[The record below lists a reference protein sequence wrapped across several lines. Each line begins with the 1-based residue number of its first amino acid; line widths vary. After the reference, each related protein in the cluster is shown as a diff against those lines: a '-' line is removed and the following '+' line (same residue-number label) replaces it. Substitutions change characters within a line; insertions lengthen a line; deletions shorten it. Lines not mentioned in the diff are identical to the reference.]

1 MTVSGITVADIDD
14 ITKKNLNV
22 FGGVRVEKIST
33 ERSSN
38 SKMMIDDVITQING
52 KPVYS
57 KSDFKKIVSQL
68 ANNSLANVLVYRNNT
83 PLFIAL
89 KISK

>member
-1 MTVSGITVADIDD
+1 MFQE
-14 ITKKNLNV
+14 N
-22 FGGVRVEKIST
+22 EKI
-33 ERSSN
+33 
-38 SKMMIDDVITQING
+38 MIDDVITQINS

-57 KSDFKKIVSQL
+57 KNDFKKLVSQL
-68 ANNSLANVLVYRNNT
+68 ADKSLANVLVYRNNT